1 MNVSTAGILH
11 NTHHASQS
19 QAAGS
24 STCDGVSFFLA
35 RNSAHASTVVLC
47 SMQLPKDVLKVM
59 MLLKNNGSLHYV
71 YWIQ

>member
-1 MNVSTAGILH
+1 MYLLLVFFTILIMLH
-11 NTHHASQS
+11 NLRLLDLQR
-19 QAAGS
+19 G
-24 STCDGVSFFLA
+24 DGVSFFLA

-59 MLLKNNGSLHYV
+59 MLLKNDGSLHYV